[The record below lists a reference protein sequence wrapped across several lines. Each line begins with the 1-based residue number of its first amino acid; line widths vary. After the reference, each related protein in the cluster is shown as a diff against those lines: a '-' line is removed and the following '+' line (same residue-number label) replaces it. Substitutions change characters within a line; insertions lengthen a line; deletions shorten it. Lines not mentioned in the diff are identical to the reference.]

1 MTPTSA
7 ARAPRESRRE
17 EILSAQV
24 RLLYV
29 NANVGVGVTIL
40 AATLLGRLQW
50 GMIPNLVVF
59 GWWLYMI
66 SVTTFRYILARRYR
80 RASPGCADIGKWRAA
95 FAIGAGLA
103 GAGWG
108 AAGILLYP
116 EAQLANQVFLIFVLG
131 GMMLGA
137 ASLLAPR
144 PEAFL
149 AFLIPTGLAP
159 AVRLLVHGDETHL
172 AMGLLAAVFTL
183 ATLITTWRYLS
194 HDRIVAQTA
203 VRESGPCRGF
213 AGRKQPDRSAE

>member
-24 RLLYV
+24 QLLYV

-50 GMIPNLVVF
+50 RVIPNLVVF

-66 SVTTFRYILARRYR
+66 SVATLRYILARRYR
-80 RASPGCADIGKWRAA
+80 LASPGCTDIGKWRAA
-95 FAIGAGLA
+95 SAIGAGLA

-108 AAGILLYP
+108 GAGILLYP

-149 AFLIPTGLAP
+149 AFLVPAGLAP
-159 AVRLLVHGDETHL
+159 SVRLLVHGDETHL

-183 ATLITTWRYLS
+183 ATPYDHLANLS
-194 HDRIVAQTA
+194 HGRIVAQAT

-213 AGRKQPDRSAE
+213 AGRIQTDRSAE